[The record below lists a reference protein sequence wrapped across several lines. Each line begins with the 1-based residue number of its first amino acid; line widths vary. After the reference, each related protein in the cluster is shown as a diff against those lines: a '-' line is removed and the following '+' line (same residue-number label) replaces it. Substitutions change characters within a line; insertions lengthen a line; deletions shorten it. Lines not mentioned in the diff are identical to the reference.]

1 MGALRA
7 RGPQADLVDEL
18 LAFADVD
25 ACVNRLKSL
34 PIVSEN
40 VSASDRRG
48 LERALRAATLVFG
61 RKLAK
66 FLGGPARDLL
76 EAYMLHYQIDNLTT
90 LFRRSI
96 THEEGLTESAL
107 YPVKPFHVSDRE
119 IALLDSPD
127 KVIELAKGVPL
138 KAMSREAF
146 SVYQASGGDIFRFE
160 LSLDRQ
166 YLQLLW
172 NKAGRLDPIERA
184 KVTKEILLPY
194 IGMNAFVWALWLQA
208 YHGMGGAELAGLLP
222 LPRSVMRPDVYIE
235 IARAEN
241 VQDAARAIVGPL
253 RPAIAEILRHDPGS
267 DVSKWERLSR
277 NNMWRRVSR
286 RDLSASFG
294 ILNILSMMIRWELL
308 VDDLVTVLNGKAL
321 GMARENIEP
330 LLATKAA

>member
-7 RGPQADLVDEL
+7 CGPQADLVGEL
-18 LAFADVD
+18 LALGDVD

-48 LERALRAATLVFG
+48 IERALRGATLVFG
-61 RKLAK
+61 RKLSK

-96 THEEGLTESAL
+96 TREEGLTESAL
-107 YPVKPFHVSDRE
+107 YPIKPFYVPDRE

-127 KVIELAKGVPL
+127 KVIALAKRVPL
-138 KAMSREAF
+138 KAMAKEAF
-146 SVYQASGGDIFRFE
+146 AVYQANGGDIFRFE

-172 NKAGRLDPIERA
+172 NQAGRLDPVESS
-184 KVTKEILLPY
+184 KVKKDILLPY
-194 IGMNAFVWALWLQA
+194 IGMNAFVWALWLQT
-208 YHGMGGAELAGLLP
+208 YHGMGGQELAGLLP
-222 LPRSVMRPDVYIE
+222 LPRSIMRPDVYIE

-241 VQDAARAIVGPL
+241 VRDAAKAIVGPL
-253 RPAIAEILRHDPGS
+253 RPAIAEILDHDPGK
-267 DVSKWERLSR
+267 DVSKWDRLSR
-277 NNMWRRVSR
+277 NIMWRRVSR

-294 ILNILSMMIRWELL
+294 ILNILAMMIRWELV
-308 VDDLVTVLNGKAL
+308 VDDLITVMNGKAL
-321 GMARENIEP
+321 SMTRENIEP